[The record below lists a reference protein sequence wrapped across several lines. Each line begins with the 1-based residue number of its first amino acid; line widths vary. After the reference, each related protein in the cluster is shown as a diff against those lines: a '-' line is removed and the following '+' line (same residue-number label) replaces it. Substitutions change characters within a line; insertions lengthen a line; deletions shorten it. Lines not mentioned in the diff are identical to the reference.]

1 LHIDKLSSKIK
12 KEATINGFDLCGIA
26 KPEKKD
32 SINEIDEWIN
42 KGYHATM
49 VWIENRKE
57 ERKNI
62 FKYFPQVK
70 SVISLGYNYYT
81 GENNLSSEEYKISN
95 YAWGDD
101 YHLIIK
107 KKLYNIVEYIKTIKS
122 NFEFRVCVDTSP
134 ISEKYWAQKAGL
146 GWIGKHTNL
155 INNNIGSW
163 FFISEILID
172 FELEYDNPF
181 NQDLCGSCTKCI
193 EACPTDAIINEY
205 QLDSNKCISYL
216 TIEHRDNISENL
228 SDKLDNWIYGC
239 DICQQVC
246 PWNKKFKI
254 NSNDLSFQMRPE
266 IKNMSKIDWN
276 QLDEENYKRIFKKS
290 AIKRTKFKGLTRNI
304 NLNKNI

>member
-1 LHIDKLSSKIK
+1 MHIDKLSSKIK